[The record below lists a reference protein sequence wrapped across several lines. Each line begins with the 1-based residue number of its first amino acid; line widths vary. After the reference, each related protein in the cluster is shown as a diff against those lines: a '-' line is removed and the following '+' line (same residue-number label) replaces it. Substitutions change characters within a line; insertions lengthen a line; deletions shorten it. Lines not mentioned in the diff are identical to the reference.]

1 VRSTEFCSSGDTAET
16 DLLIARQPR
25 SATAR
30 RPGEVMS
37 AADRRP
43 RRLDVMRWLAA
54 DGQTGA
60 MYIWAASKFASI
72 KRY

>member
-1 VRSTEFCSSGDTAET
+1 MAET

-30 RPGEVMS
+30 RPGEVTS

-43 RRLDVMRWLAA
+43 RRLDVMHWLATN
-54 DGQTGA
+54 GQPGWSGETPGEL
-60 MYIWAASKFASI
+60 AAERARKFAS
-72 KRY
+72 KNVTD